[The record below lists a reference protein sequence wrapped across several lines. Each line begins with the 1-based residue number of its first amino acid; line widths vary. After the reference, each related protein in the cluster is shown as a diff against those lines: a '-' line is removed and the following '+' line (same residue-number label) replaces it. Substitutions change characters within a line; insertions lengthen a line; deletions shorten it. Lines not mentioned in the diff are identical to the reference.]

1 MIVQRHL
8 DAQVAGVLFADGDN
22 SSIEASWGLGE
33 SVVQGTVTPD
43 AFTVAADG
51 RVERRLGSKQTRVD
65 RRAEGTVT
73 SDVPQEQRDQFCLT
87 DRQLQDLSQLGA
99 AVVTELRAPQDIEFA
114 WDSTG
119 LWLLQSRPI
128 TAPTPAG
135 HLTATPM
142 HHGVAADAGTLPQP
156 VAGTAGTVREGADD
170 AAGTARE
177 GLSGQLLGPC
187 FGELQVVRGRSRGW
201 LGWWKGLRISGGSAQ
216 GRSWCAGTPILPGR
230 RCSGSSPVW

>member
-1 MIVQRHL
+1 MPSPSLPMDEWSGAL
-8 DAQVAGVLFADGDN
+8 DPNRRESTAG
-22 SSIEASWGLGE
+22 S
-33 SVVQGTVTPD
+33 
-43 AFTVAADG
+43 
-51 RVERRLGSKQTRVD
+51 
-65 RRAEGTVT
+65 EGTVT

-99 AVVTELRAPQDIEFA
+99 AVVTELGAPQDIEFA

-177 GLSGQLLGPC
+177 GLSGAAAGTLL
-187 FGELQVVRGRSRGW
+187 RGVAGSAGTARGW
-201 LGWWKGLRISGGSAQ
+201 LGWWKGLGISGGSAR